1 MEQLIDGAPEAIVQ
15 CDTKGNVEKIND
27 EFTQLFGYS
36 RKEALGRNI
45 DELVSSED
53 QRKEAVGITKEVYG
67 GKKVVIETTRQHKNG
82 TPVDVSILGTPI
94 IVNNKQVGIYAIYRD
109 ITKRKRADSIRQ
121 MIHNISNAVITCQT
135 LNELFQIIFEELSTV
150 MDTTNFFIALYDKK
164 TDSLTLPFFKDEK
177 DSFQTFPAG
186 KTITAYV
193 IKKRKP
199 VLLRTKDMEELEKA
213 GEIELVGTSSKVW
226 LGVPLRA
233 ENEVIGVVSLQSY
246 DNEDAFDENDLEL
259 LGFISNQA
267 GLSIDR
273 KRAEQNLIIAKQKA
287 EEAAKAKQ
295 QFLSTMSH
303 EIRTPLNAVLG
314 MTHLLIQAN
323 PRSDQM

>member
-1 MEQLIDGAPEAIVQ
+1 MDITGRKKAEEDIRREKSFMEQLIEGAPEAIVQ

-67 GKKVVIETTRQHKNG
+67 GKKVAIETIRQHKNG
-82 TPVDVSILGTPI
+82 TPVGVSILGTPI
-94 IVNNKQVGIYAIYRD
+94 IVNNKQIGIYAIYRD
-109 ITKRKRADSIRQ
+109 ITERKKADSIRQ

-186 KTITAYV
+186 KTITA
-193 IKKRKP
+193 
-199 VLLRTKDMEELEKA
+199 
-213 GEIELVGTSSKVW
+213 
-226 LGVPLRA
+226 
-233 ENEVIGVVSLQSY
+233 
-246 DNEDAFDENDLEL
+246 
-259 LGFISNQA
+259 
-267 GLSIDR
+267 
-273 KRAEQNLIIAKQKA
+273 
-287 EEAAKAKQ
+287 
-295 QFLSTMSH
+295 
-303 EIRTPLNAVLG
+303 
-314 MTHLLIQAN
+314 
-323 PRSDQM
+323 